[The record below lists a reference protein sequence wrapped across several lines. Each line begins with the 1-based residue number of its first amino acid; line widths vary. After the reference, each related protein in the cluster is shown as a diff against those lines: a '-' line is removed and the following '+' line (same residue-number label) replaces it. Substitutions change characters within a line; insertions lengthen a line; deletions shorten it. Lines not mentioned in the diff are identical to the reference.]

1 MFLPLMLRYNERH
14 FRDRVGALTNMGAG
28 LEKSFLSPCGSVNTG
43 HWLSLIAL
51 YLVFLGHVTRNPVI
65 SHSCETMIGNRKQG
79 NPYLETEKAKVC
91 PKRENSFSIHHP
103 PLLMLPP
110 PLPLMQMGPTFI
122 VWHKSMPGSI
132 YGRLRKVFS
141 W

>member
-1 MFLPLMLRYNERH
+1 
-14 FRDRVGALTNMGAG
+14 MGAG
-28 LEKSFLSPCGSVNTG
+28 LEKIIFVSLWEREHWALAFAYCSLSGV
-43 HWLSLIAL
+43 
-51 YLVFLGHVTRNPVI
+51 LGHVTRNPVI

-79 NPYLETEKAKVC
+79 DPYLETEKAKVC
-91 PKRENSFSIHHP
+91 PKRGNSFSIHHP
-103 PLLMLPP
+103 PLPMLPP

-141 W
+141 WRWAAGH